1 MLQASMVGEQQK
13 PFGISIEAPSGVNIG
28 VRQIGF
34 QRAPAFPIRKL
45 GKHPVGL
52 MKA

>member
-28 VRQIGF
+28 VGQIGF
-34 QRAPAFPIRKL
+34 QRVRRPSPIRKL
-45 GKHPVGL
+45 GNNP
-52 MKA
+52 